1 MPSSLSTEPLDP
13 IHCCC
18 EINLP
23 ALGTSMESIGRDGL
37 QPPADSTILPT
48 DPHGARLLWQI
59 ELRLSLPASSPLAPS
74 MPCGWVVE

>member
-1 MPSSLSTEPLDP
+1 MPSSLSIEALDP

-23 ALGTSMESIGRDGL
+23 ALGTSMESIGRDDL
-37 QPPADSTILPT
+37 QPPAGSMILPT

-59 ELRLSLPASSPLAPS
+59 ELRLSLPAASPLAAS
-74 MPCGWVVE
+74 MPCGWVVG